1 MGCYNGVH
9 RRSYI
14 AHLTFI
20 RHYFDATSPVSD
32 RIALAAGR
40 WLPAV
45 RDLVSG
51 LRDTLG
57 LEAYLLALLDARFE
71 MGLSGQPARLIGR
84 CRMVSV
90 DEWLISGVRG

>member
-1 MGCYNGVH
+1 MALSLWLLVMFEKSTACQWVIL
-9 RRSYI
+9 RPREM
-14 AHLTFI
+14 AH
-20 RHYFDATSPVSD
+20 P
-32 RIALAAGR
+32 AAGR

-51 LRDTLG
+51 IRETLG

-71 MGLSGQPARLIGR
+71 MGLRGQPARLIGR

-90 DEWLISGVRG
+90 DEWLSSGVRG

>member
-1 MGCYNGVH
+1 MQDLSA
-9 RRSYI
+9 RRFRKK
-14 AHLTFI
+14 HVNFT
-20 RHYFDATSPVSD
+20 
-32 RIALAAGR
+32 R

-51 LRDTLG
+51 LRETLG